1 MAYSDFKLAQ
11 VIQYFGLTVIEGSQI
26 FADISEESE
35 SELLATILKENIDL
49 AVAIN
54 TEKARSEMI
63 ISPILLEVRRKLN
76 YKISLFSGI
85 DFNVDNTRGLNGF
98 CDFLISLSQ
107 EQLFIKAPVITLVET
122 KNENLKSGLGQ
133 CIAEM
138 VAAQLFNEMQGN
150 EIKTI
155 YGVITIGTI
164 WQFLKLEGKTIF
176 IDLSEYYIKD
186 IKKILGI
193 LTNAVSS
200 LTPL

>member
-1 MAYSDFKLAQ
+1 
-11 VIQYFGLTVIEGSQI
+11 
-26 FADISEESE
+26 
-35 SELLATILKENIDL
+35 
-49 AVAIN
+49 
-54 TEKARSEMI
+54 
-63 ISPILLEVRRKLN
+63 
-76 YKISLFSGI
+76 
-85 DFNVDNTRGLNGF
+85 
-98 CDFLISLSQ
+98 
-107 EQLFIKAPVITLVET
+107 
-122 KNENLKSGLGQ
+122 
-133 CIAEM
+133 
-138 VAAQLFNEMQGN
+138 EMQGN